1 MNAQGLS
8 LAILSDSFAVCKLR
22 AGENVPSWALSG
34 SFCSLT
40 RTPDEHYIVCSQELV
55 PEGVQAVRGWR
66 SLKVEGKLDFTLVG
80 ILSSLTSSLAHV
92 GIVVFVI
99 STYETDY
106 VFVKEGDLDR
116 AVEALRNAG
125 HHVR

>member
-1 MNAQGLS
+1 MITAGLS
-8 LAILSDSFAVCKLR
+8 LAFLSDLFAVCKLR
-22 AGENVPSWALSG
+22 ADENIPSWALPD
-34 SFCSLT
+34 SFCSIT
-40 RTPDEHYIVCSQELV
+40 RTPDELSIVCSQERV
-55 PEGVQAVRGWR
+55 PAGVQAVRGWR

-99 STYETDY
+99 STYDTDY

-116 AVEALRNAG
+116 AVAALRNAG
-125 HHVR
+125 HDVR

>member
-1 MNAQGLS
+1 MNTLRLS
-8 LAILSDSFAVCKLR
+8 LAILSDSFAVCRLR
-22 AGENVPSWALSG
+22 ADEDIPSWALSG

-40 RTPDEHYIVCSQELV
+40 RAPDELSIVCPQELV

-99 STYETDY
+99 STYDTDY
-106 VFVKEGDLDR
+106 VFVKENDLDR
-116 AVEALRNAG
+116 AVAALRKDG
-125 HHVR
+125 HDLH

>member
-1 MNAQGLS
+1 MNTQRLS
-8 LAILSDSFAVCKLR
+8 LVILSDSFAVCRLR
-22 AGENVPSWALSG
+22 ADEDIPSWALSG

-40 RTPDEHYIVCSQELV
+40 RAPDELSIVCPQELV

-99 STYETDY
+99 STYDTDY
-106 VFVKEGDLDR
+106 VFVKESDLDR
-116 AVEALRNAG
+116 AVAALRKDG
-125 HHVR
+125 HDLH

>member
-1 MNAQGLS
+1 MNTQGLS
-8 LAILSDSFAVCKLR
+8 LAILSDLFAVCKLP
-22 AGENVPSWALSG
+22 AVENIPSWSLSG

-40 RTPDEHYIVCSQELV
+40 RTPDELSVVCSQELV

-99 STYETDY
+99 STYDTDY
-106 VFVKEGDLDR
+106 IFVKDSDLDR
-116 AVEALRNAG
+116 AVIALRNAG
-125 HHVR
+125 HDVR